1 LGFQIRKTT
10 SGTVTGA
17 VRHFTART
25 QKSSDLLIFLVRQP
39 SLVEEDAA
47 MS

>member
-1 LGFQIRKTT
+1 MNGL
-10 SGTVTGA
+10 A
-17 VRHFTART
+17 PNLLA
-25 QKSSDLLIFLVRQP
+25 SDLLIFLVRQP